1 MESVIGLVDFVEGVV
16 GKEELPG
23 LERVVAQEVGLDRVL
38 RALHEVE
45 VAHRDRVD
53 IAGEGS
59 GSAELGGLV
68 SEVVVACGEVEVE
81 DLEGKWGGCGG
92 EGVKLNGANPALY

>member
-1 MESVIGLVDFVEGVV
+1 MEGVVGLVNLVEGVV
-16 GKEELPG
+16 GEEKLPG
-23 LERVVAQEVGLDRVL
+23 LEGVVAQEVGPGRVL

-53 IAGEGS
+53 IAGEAS

-68 SEVVVACGEVEVE
+68 SEVVVACGKVEVE
-81 DLEGKWGGCGG
+81 DLEGKGVRRGGD
-92 EGVKLNGANPALY
+92 EIVWR

>member
-16 GKEELPG
+16 GKEKLPG
-23 LERVVAQEVGLDRVL
+23 LKGVVAQEVRPDRVL

-45 VAHRDRVD
+45 VAHRDRVG
-53 IAGEGS
+53 IAGEAG

-68 SEVVVACGEVEVE
+68 SEMVVACGEVEVE
-81 DLEGKWGGCGG
+81 DLEGKGGGG
-92 EGVKLNGANPALY
+92 AEGRG

>member
-16 GKEELPG
+16 GKEKLPG
-23 LERVVAQEVGLDRVL
+23 LEGVMAQEVRPDRVL

-53 IAGEGS
+53 IAGESG

-68 SEVVVACGEVEVE
+68 SEMVVACGKVEVE
-81 DLEGKWGGCGG
+81 DLEGKGGGMQRGG
-92 EGVKLNGANPALY
+92 DEIVWR